1 MNTGIIVQAR
11 VNSTRFP
18 KKIFKKLYAN
28 YSVLDFLLLRIKDTK
43 FVQKFILAV
52 PRKDKSQFKELAEKY
67 NFELFEGSEENVL
80 KRFYYAARKY
90 DLDIIIRVTSDSPII
105 SSKIL
110 ENSIKEFK
118 QRKID
123 YYNNI
128 IIPSYPHGIHIEILN
143 FKSLQLSYVK
153 SKNKAYKEHVTP
165 FIYNNPNSFKI
176 YTKVLKK
183 KLNNFRL
190 TIDHKKDLEILSKII
205 KISKKGTKVTY
216 QDLIKILKKNKK
228 ILSLTKKFESRF
240 YINSKN

>member
-1 MNTGIIVQAR
+1 MKLYQI
-11 VNSTRFP
+11 S
-18 KKIFKKLYAN
+18 KKIFKKLYEN

-52 PRKDKSQFKELAEKY
+52 PRKDKSQFKELARRY

-80 KRFYYAARKY
+80 KRFYYAAKKY
-90 DLDIIIRVTSDSPII
+90 DLDLIIRITSDSPII

-118 QRKID
+118 RRKID

-128 IIPSYPHGIHIEILN
+128 IIPSYPHGIHVEILN
-143 FKSLQLSYVK
+143 FKSLQLSYIK

-190 TIDHKKDLEILSKII
+190 TIDHKKDLEILSKIY
-205 KISKKGTKVTY
+205 KNFQKRHKGY
-216 QDLIKILKKNKK
+216 LSGFNQNSQKNKK
-228 ILSLTKKFESRF
+228 IFNLTKKFESRF